1 MVNKQLE
8 VLSEKLLDMSK
19 RNMLINFRECKTGL
33 FVEIVAPD
41 SNTLFDKFQNGDGSR
56 KFEVFDPMLDEFEDI
71 DAEEIPVV
79 RGDVIDAGEK
89 NVDSEKDETDPCFGL
104 SDPRTLL
111 IDDADTSQ
119 ANEDESEKARL
130 LEEQEKR
137 RKRDEYIDKYSK
149 RLKKSNKTEK

>member
-19 RNMLINFRECKTGL
+19 RNMLINFRESKTGL
-33 FVEIVAPD
+33 FVEIVVPD

-104 SDPRTLL
+104 SDPADPPEIRKDRSAAKTDRTSG
-111 IDDADTSQ
+111 TGS
-119 ANEDESEKARL
+119 
-130 LEEQEKR
+130 
-137 RKRDEYIDKYSK
+137 
-149 RLKKSNKTEK
+149 